1 GAIRSAGFQVAV
13 QDVFEHRTVAELAR
27 HVAGQNTPVEAVELV
42 RPFALID
49 PLDREMLPGSAVDA
63 YPVSQVQLGMLV
75 EMSLGEERAAYHNVD
90 VFRIRDDRPFDAEA
104 LQRATDELTSR
115 HEVLRTGFDL
125 TGYSVPLQ
133 IVHAAV
139 EATVGVVDLTGLDEA
154 ARKEAAA
161 ACENEQRTTPFNTA
175 VPPLIRVNALVHEDT
190 DWQLVFTHAHPILE
204 GWSYH
209 SLLTELLDLYR
220 TFRDGGRPESA
231 TGEGSRFADFIAAE
245 QESVGAGAD
254 RAYWQRIVADN
265 ASFSVPAGWGDG
277 TVAEG
282 TAFRIPIPVHD
293 LEERLRAFAGRARVS
308 MKSVLLGAHLK
319 VMSQLTEETAFHTGL
334 VCDTRPELPGADR
347 VYGLHLNTVPFPF
360 NAGRS
365 ATWGELVAQVFDQET
380 ELWPHRRYP
389 LPAIQRDAGG
399 TRLLDVYFNYQD
411 FSKVDG
417 DEVDELGDIDEVP
430 TEFPLMVATRSGY
443 IVLTTD
449 GRSVSRANAERIAAM
464 YRLVLEGM
472 AADGGGDARA
482 VLLPA
487 G

>member
-1 GAIRSAGFQVAV
+1 
-13 QDVFEHRTVAELAR
+13 
-27 HVAGQNTPVEAVELV
+27 
-42 RPFALID
+42 
-49 PLDREMLPGSAVDA
+49 
-63 YPVSQVQLGMLV
+63 
-75 EMSLGEERAAYHNVD
+75 MSLGEERAAYHNVD
-90 VFRIRDDRPFDAEA
+90 AFRIRDDRPFDAEA

-360 NAGRS
+360 DAGRS

-430 TEFPLMVATRSGY
+430 TEFPLMVATCGADRCDVPVGAGGY
-443 IVLTTD
+443 
-449 GRSVSRANAERIAAM
+449 
-464 YRLVLEGM
+464 
-472 AADGGGDARA
+472 GGGRWW
-482 VLLPA
+482 
-487 G
+487 